1 VSFEE
6 VFMPVSADRAMGRNM
21 TVGGPLATASY
32 VVWIPLMGGLW
43 VVINVALVYL
53 GLHVA
58 YCLPCS
64 VLAGIVNGVLLSVI
78 AVAKASE
85 RFQAGVTGLLSGF
98 TLSGLRNDGSLL
110 SKATQGVHTFVDQAL
125 HSFGVEGSEQLHQ
138 QIEMEALYII
148 WTTVLVV
155 LASLIA
161 EWVRTSRAEG

>member
-1 VSFEE
+1 
-6 VFMPVSADRAMGRNM
+6 MPVSADRAMGRSM
-21 TVGGPLATASY
+21 TVGGPLAASSY
-32 VVWIPLMGGLW
+32 VVWVPLMGGLW

-98 TLSGLRNDGSLL
+98 TLSGLRHDGSML
-110 SKATQGVHTFVDQAL
+110 SKATQDVHLFVDQAL
-125 HSFGVEGSEQLHQ
+125 RSWGVEGSEPMHQ

-148 WTTVLVV
+148 WTTVFVV

-161 EWVRTSRAEG
+161 EWVRTSRAES

>member
-1 VSFEE
+1 
-6 VFMPVSADRAMGRNM
+6 MPVSADRAMGRSM
-21 TVGGPLATASY
+21 TVGGPLAASSY
-32 VVWIPLMGGLW
+32 VVWVPLMGGLW
-43 VVINVALVYL
+43 VVINVALLYL

-64 VLAGIVNGVLLSVI
+64 VVAGILNGMLLSVI

-98 TLSGLRNDGSLL
+98 TLSGLRNDGSILL
-110 SKATQGVHTFVDQAL
+110 KATQAVHAFVDQAL
-125 HSFGVEGSEQLHQ
+125 HSFGVEGTELLHQ
-138 QIEMEALYII
+138 QIETEALYII

-161 EWVRTSRAEG
+161 EWVRSSRAES

>member
-1 VSFEE
+1 
-6 VFMPVSADRAMGRNM
+6 MPVSTDRAMGSSV
-21 TVGGPLATASY
+21 TVGGPLAASSY
-32 VVWIPLMGGLW
+32 VVWVPLMGGLW
-43 VVINVALVYL
+43 VVVNVALVYL

-64 VLAGIVNGVLLSVI
+64 VLAGIVNGMLLSVR

-98 TLSGLRNDGSLL
+98 TLSGLRHDGSVL
-110 SKATQGVHTFVDQAL
+110 SKAAQGVHVFVDQAL
-125 HSFGVEGSEQLHQ
+125 RSLGMEGSEPMHQ
-138 QIEMEALYII
+138 QIEMEALYIV

-161 EWVRTSRAEG
+161 EWVRTSRAQG

>member
-1 VSFEE
+1 
-6 VFMPVSADRAMGRNM
+6 MPVSADRAIGRSM
-21 TVGGPLATASY
+21 TVGGPLASSSY
-32 VVWIPLMGGLW
+32 VVWVPLMGGLW

-64 VLAGIVNGVLLSVI
+64 VLAGIVNGMLLSVI

-85 RFQAGVTGLLSGF
+85 RFQAGVTGLLCGF
-98 TLSGLRNDGSLL
+98 TLSGLRHDGSVL
-110 SKATQGVHTFVDQAL
+110 SKAAEGIHAFVDQAL
-125 HSFGVEGSEQLHQ
+125 HSFGVEGAEQLHQ
-138 QIEMEALYII
+138 QIEMEALYIV

-161 EWVRTSRAEG
+161 EWVRTSRAES

>member
-1 VSFEE
+1 
-6 VFMPVSADRAMGRNM
+6 MPVNMSVSADRAI
-21 TVGGPLATASY
+21 TVGGPLASSSH
-32 VVWIPLMGGLW
+32 VMWVPLMGGLW

-64 VLAGIVNGVLLSVI
+64 LLAGVVNGMLFSVI

-110 SKATQGVHTFVDQAL
+110 SKATQGVHVFVDQAL
-125 HSFGVEGSEQLHQ
+125 RSWGVGYSETLHQ
-138 QIEMEALYII
+138 QIEQEVLYIT
-148 WTTVLVV
+148 WTILFVV
-155 LASLIA
+155 LASLVA
-161 EWVRTSRAEG
+161 EWVRSSKFEGQ